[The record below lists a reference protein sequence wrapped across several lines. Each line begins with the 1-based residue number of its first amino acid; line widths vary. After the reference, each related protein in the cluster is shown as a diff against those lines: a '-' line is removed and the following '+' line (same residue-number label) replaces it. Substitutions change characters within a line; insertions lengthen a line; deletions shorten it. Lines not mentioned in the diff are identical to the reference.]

1 MDFRASEIL
10 KAVVFGFVFPMAFL
24 FFVIWCDGARLS
36 NYLFMLALAGPIFA
50 MFSFVTLLGIQD
62 LRLDKEQSERLYR
75 GIEDFGRRKKIER
88 MRYWGLSDREIRA
101 N

>member
-1 MDFRASEIL
+1 MVAI
-10 KAVVFGFVFPMAFL
+10 
-24 FFVIWCDGARLS
+24 
-36 NYLFMLALAGPIFA
+36 A